1 MRKRENESPLEVILP
16 LSHDWTT
23 LGTGGGVETFV
34 QMFLQHAG
42 DSNLRVTVLCPGPQ
56 EARDQVRFVSVMPR
70 ESTEFAFVRHLRRH
84 LRNRSSA
91 LPRDAVVLANAEH
104 YAWAFRGTPLP
115 IVLFSHGALPET
127 LRMRH
132 TSPFV
137 RLYET
142 FIERQAVR
150 GATKVALGN
159 SQSRTHYLSRYD
171 GQATGKFAD
180 VPIGVDLAELEGRPR
195 TNPLSRL
202 PISATDRVV
211 LFVGRLYPEKNPG
224 MFIRT
229 CDLLRQQ
236 GESFHAIIVGDGIQ
250 GDFVRESMATRDW
263 LHWIPKLGRPEVL
276 DVIALSRVLV
286 ITSRYESSP
295 LVLLEAIGL
304 GTPVISTPVGRAS
317 ELIESGVG
325 RVVPADPEEFAK
337 ALGEVLSWNSDEVK
351 IACNRLRSRIDFAT
365 TLKVLVEL
373 LREAKSEVTRQFEI
387 HGSGPS
393 TETL

>member
-1 MRKRENESPLEVILP
+1 
-16 LSHDWTT
+16 
-23 LGTGGGVETFV
+23 
-34 QMFLQHAG
+34 
-42 DSNLRVTVLCPGPQ
+42 
-56 EARDQVRFVSVMPR
+56 
-70 ESTEFAFVRHLRRH
+70 
-84 LRNRSSA
+84 
-91 LPRDAVVLANAEH
+91 
-104 YAWAFRGTPLP
+104 
-115 IVLFSHGALPET
+115 
-127 LRMRH
+127 
-132 TSPFV
+132 
-137 RLYET
+137 
-142 FIERQAVR
+142 
-150 GATKVALGN
+150 
-159 SQSRTHYLSRYD
+159 
-171 GQATGKFAD
+171 
-180 VPIGVDLAELEGRPR
+180 
-195 TNPLSRL
+195 
-202 PISATDRVV
+202 
-211 LFVGRLYPEKNPG
+211 
-224 MFIRT
+224 
-229 CDLLRQQ
+229 
-236 GESFHAIIVGDGIQ
+236 
-250 GDFVRESMATRDW
+250 MATRDW